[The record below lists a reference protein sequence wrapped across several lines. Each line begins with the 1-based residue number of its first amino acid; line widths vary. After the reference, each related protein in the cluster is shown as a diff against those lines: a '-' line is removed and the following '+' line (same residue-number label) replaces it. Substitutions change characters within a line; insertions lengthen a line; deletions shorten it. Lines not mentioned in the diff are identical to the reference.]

1 MLPHSFLIHFDVI
14 FAQRRD
20 VTIKTNSYCL
30 TLKLA
35 SRSNWMRTWE
45 RKKLLI
51 GSSGEKTHKP
61 RTEVLHSINTAYE
74 PNYGA
79 SFNELILKR
88 QRKSIEAQ
96 VHDSL
101 QEFTV

>member
-1 MLPHSFLIHFDVI
+1 MGEEKAANRI
-14 FAQRRD
+14 FR
-20 VTIKTNSYCL
+20 
-30 TLKLA
+30 
-35 SRSNWMRTWE
+35 
-45 RKKLLI
+45 
-51 GSSGEKTHKP
+51 GKTHKP
-61 RTEVLHSINTAYE
+61 RTEVLHSINTACE